1 MPAAKPKE
9 NPKFREAAALNKEI
23 THPKDQIVEETRQ
36 NVPTGIEP
44 TAKKLFVEPT
54 VSVPADVLE
63 ATTFFQQPTIEA
75 ASA

>member
-9 NPKFREAAALNKEI
+9 NQEFREAPSLNKEI
-23 THPKDQIVEETRQ
+23 NRPKDQIVDETRQ
-36 NVPTGIEP
+36 NVPTGNEP

-63 ATTFFQQPTIEA
+63 ATTFFQGPTIDV
-75 ASA
+75 SSI